1 MSFILERQQDL
12 RQKLR
17 KNQPKRTYKTTPD
30 IISVF
35 GIRTHFAGGQ
45 TTGFGTIYDSL
56 DCAKK
61 KEPKHR
67 LVGHGLCEKKETSR
81 KQRKERRNTAKRV
94 RGTAKAS
101 AGAGEKRGGTGQ
113 RRSKDSSVTTW
124 RPEFSREG

>member
-81 KQRKERRNTAKRV
+81 KQRKERRNTAKRESQ
-94 RGTAKAS
+94 RDR
-101 AGAGEKRGGTGQ
+101 EGQ
-113 RRSKDSSVTTW
+113 RRC
-124 RPEFSREG
+124 RREARWDGATEE